1 MRQAGH
7 DGYDAARPAERYPV
21 VVNLVEIDEPT
32 SQFLAAA
39 AGDLQRQLGIAGD
52 VEMIWVGRSREGV
65 VLRARIRV
73 AEQEFE
79 VDGSGETI
87 LLAHADLCRRVA
99 EPTLVSAFRQ
109 VLDA

>member
-1 MRQAGH
+1 MVRLRRGRWPGWGEEA
-7 DGYDAARPAERYPV
+7 YAAPVDASP
-21 VVNLVEIDEPT
+21 IDEPT

-39 AGDLQRQLGIAGD
+39 ADDLQRQLGIAGD
-52 VEMIWVGRSREGV
+52 VEMMWVGQSPQGV
-65 VLRARIRV
+65 TLRARIRV

-87 LLAHADLCRRVA
+87 LHAHADLCRRVA
-99 EPTLVSAFRQ
+99 EPTLASAFRQ

>member
-1 MRQAGH
+1 M
-7 DGYDAARPAERYPV
+7 
-21 VVNLVEIDEPT
+21 
-32 SQFLAAA
+32 
-39 AGDLQRQLGIAGD
+39 
-52 VEMIWVGRSREGV
+52 
-65 VLRARIRV
+65 LRARIRV
-73 AEQEFE
+73 AEQEFD

>member
-1 MRQAGH
+1 MN
-7 DGYDAARPAERYPV
+7 PA
-21 VVNLVEIDEPT
+21 EIDEAT
-32 SQFLAAA
+32 AQFLEAAA
-39 AGDLQRQLGIAGD
+39 ADLQRQMGMAGD
-52 VEMIWVGRSREGV
+52 VEMILVGQSPHGV

-73 AEQEFE
+73 ADQEFD

>member
-1 MRQAGH
+1 M
-7 DGYDAARPAERYPV
+7 DASP
-21 VVNLVEIDEPT
+21 IDEPT
-32 SQFLAAA
+32 SQFLTAAA
-39 AGDLQRQLGIAGD
+39 SDLQRLGLAGD
-52 VEMIWVGRSREGV
+52 VEMMWVRQSPQGV

-73 AEQEFE
+73 AEQEFD

-99 EPTLVSAFRQ
+99 EPTLASAFRQ

>member
-1 MRQAGH
+1 MHA
-7 DGYDAARPAERYPV
+7 
-21 VVNLVEIDEPT
+21 
-32 SQFLAAA
+32 
-39 AGDLQRQLGIAGD
+39 
-52 VEMIWVGRSREGV
+52 
-65 VLRARIRV
+65 IRV

-109 VLDA
+109 VLDG

>member
-1 MRQAGH
+1 
-7 DGYDAARPAERYPV
+7 
-21 VVNLVEIDEPT
+21 VESPPIDEAT

-52 VEMIWVGRSREGV
+52 VEVIAVVRSPQGV

-73 AEQEFE
+73 AEQEIE
-79 VDGSGETI
+79 VDGWGDTI

-99 EPTLVSAFRQ
+99 EPTLASAFRQ